1 MRGKEMSN
9 ALYLLGFSP
18 MLVSREGGFSS
29 EHEFYNPETLS
40 LAELFG
46 IERLEAGP
54 IFAWFTRVDRSEFE
68 GEVGER
74 NLADIN
80 WLTPRVMAHEHA
92 IGQLNNQSS
101 FYPARFGTLFSTEQA
116 LCAFTVSATS
126 TLIDFF
132 RMIKGKQ
139 EWGIKLYGNYAHA
152 AQRKALESGIVQT
165 GTPLKGASYLKLK
178 QMQRELSQSSSDAF
192 SAAIDIAITSI
203 QQAFSMA
210 KKRPVKGGADGDSS
224 EKLLATFA
232 ILEEFENA
240 DAVAS
245 WAEQWNRDSA
255 INSGIRVE
263 VTGPWPAYSFCP
275 PLNPVDNLS
284 ASAQTVLERGA
295 A

>member
-1 MRGKEMSN
+1 MSN

-18 MLVSREGGFSS
+18 MLVARECGCSS
-29 EHEFYNPETLS
+29 EHEFYDPETLS

-54 IFAWFTRVDRSEFE
+54 VFAWFKRVDRSDFE
-68 GEVGER
+68 GAVGER

-92 IGQLNNQSS
+92 IGHLNNQSS
-101 FYPARFGTLFSTEQA
+101 FYPARFGTLFSTEQS
-116 LCAFTVSATS
+116 LYSFTVSATP

-139 EWGIKLYGNYAHA
+139 EWGLKLYGNYAHA
-152 AQRKALESGIVQT
+152 AQRKAQESGIVKQ
-165 GTPLKGASYLKLK
+165 GVPLKGASYLKLK
-178 QMQRELSQSSSDAF
+178 QMKRELSQSGSDAF
-192 SAAIDIAITSI
+192 VTALDMAIASI
-203 QQAFSMA
+203 QQAFSTF
-210 KKRPVKGGADGDSS
+210 KKRPVKGVADGDSS
-224 EKLLATFA
+224 EKLLAAFA

-255 INSGIRVE
+255 IDSGIRVE
-263 VTGPWPAYSFCP
+263 ITGPWPAYSFCL
-275 PLNPVDNLS
+275 PLNSVEPLS
-284 ASAQTVLERGA
+284 ACAQTVLERGA